1 MTVSRVKRM
10 GGSLMVTIPK
20 ELADALG
27 IKEGEI
33 VSIEV
38 KKLRRDFFGALRNL
52 SPMATEEEL
61 HSHE

>member
-1 MTVSRVKRM
+1 M